1 MINSNAFSYINV
13 LDKAADASW
22 VRNTVLANNIANSST
37 PNYKRQD
44 VRFESML
51 EKELKRA
58 GSLDNRIASLK
69 LNNITATTYTDMSTY
84 SYRLDGNNVDID
96 TEQAYLADNQIKY
109 YTLLDS
115 MTHEFNRLKTVLSRQ

>member
-22 VRNTVLANNIANSST
+22 TRNTVLANNIANAST

-51 EKELKRA
+51 ETELRKA
-58 GSLDNRIASLK
+58 GSLDNRVASLK
-69 LNNITATTYTDMSTY
+69 LNNITAVTYTDMSTY
-84 SYRLDGNNVDID
+84 SYRLDGNNVDMA
-96 TEQAYLADNQIKY
+96 TEQAELASNQIKY
-109 YTLLDS
+109 QALKDAINS
-115 MTHEFNRLKTVLSRQ
+115 EFTKMKTAMS

>member
-84 SYRLDGNNVDID
+84 SYRLDGNNVDP
-96 TEQAYLADNQIKY
+96 DNEGVKMAENQLY
-109 YTLLDS
+109 YQGLMQS
-115 MTHEFNRLKTVLSRQ
+115 INGEFSSLKMVMK

>member
-22 VRNTVLANNIANSST
+22 VRNTVIANNIANAST

-84 SYRLDGNNVDID
+84 SYRLDGNNVDMA
-96 TEQAYLADNQIKY
+96 TEQAELASNQLKY
-109 YTLLDS
+109 NALNDAINS
-115 MTHEFNRLKTVLSRQ
+115 EFTKMRTAMS

>member
-37 PNYKRQD
+37 PHYKRQD

-84 SYRLDGNNVDID
+84 SYRLDGNNVDMA
-96 TEQAYLADNQIKY
+96 TEQAELASNQLKY
-109 YTLLDS
+109 NALNDAINS
-115 MTHEFNRLKTVLSRQ
+115 EFTKMRTAMS

>member
-84 SYRLDGNNVDID
+84 SYRLDGNNVDMA
-96 TEQAYLADNQIKY
+96 TEQGEYASNQIKY
-109 YTLLDS
+109 QALIDS
-115 MTHEFNRLKTVLSRQ
+115 MNSEFTKMRTAMS

>member
-22 VRNTVLANNIANSST
+22 VRNTVLANNIANAST

-69 LNNITATTYTDMSTY
+69 LNNITASTYTDMSTY
-84 SYRLDGNNVDID
+84 SYRLDGNNVDMA
-96 TEQAYLADNQIKY
+96 TEQAELASNQLKY
-109 YTLLDS
+109 NALNDAINS
-115 MTHEFNRLKTVLSRQ
+115 EFTKMRTAMS